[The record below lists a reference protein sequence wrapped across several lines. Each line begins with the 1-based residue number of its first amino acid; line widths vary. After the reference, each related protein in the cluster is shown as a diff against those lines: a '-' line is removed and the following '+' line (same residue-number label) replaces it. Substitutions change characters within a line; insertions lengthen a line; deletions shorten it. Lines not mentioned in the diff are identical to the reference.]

1 MQIQNVWETSYWF
14 YQPFIAVGGV
24 KWFWIISFLVL
35 VLAGLVA
42 KIVRIYNKKISQS
55 TQEVLRRAGNML
67 IVTGLLGLL
76 WICFRQQQ
84 VTFLAWRFWL
94 VLWIIL
100 FVWWGWKVIFYATK
114 RLPLINEEQAK
125 KQLMGKYLPKSK

>member
-1 MQIQNVWETSYWF
+1 
-14 YQPFIAVGGV
+14 
-24 KWFWIISFLVL
+24 
-35 VLAGLVA
+35 
-42 KIVRIYNKKISQS
+42 
-55 TQEVLRRAGNML
+55 
-67 IVTGLLGLL
+67 
-76 WICFRQQQ
+76 
-84 VTFLAWRFWL
+84 LAWRFWL